1 MRIAVFVF
9 GILLVLLGLLWI
21 GQGTGYFPYPSYSFM
36 ISDMGWAWRGVGV
49 ARQPPA
55 HWHAS
60 LNRAESRQPAGP
72 LEG

>member
-1 MRIAVFVF
+1 MRTAVFVF

-49 ARQPPA
+49 ALA
-55 HWHAS
+55 G
-60 LNRAESRQPAGP
+60 LIVVFLSRRMAR
-72 LEG
+72 